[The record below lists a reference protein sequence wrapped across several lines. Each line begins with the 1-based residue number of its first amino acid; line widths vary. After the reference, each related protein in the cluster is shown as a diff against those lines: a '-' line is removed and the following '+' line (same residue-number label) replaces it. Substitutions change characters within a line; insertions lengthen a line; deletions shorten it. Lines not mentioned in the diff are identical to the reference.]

1 MVIKLF
7 SIISLLLTVSCVSRL
22 TREQELKK
30 LKPFKLNKN
39 TNNSVFNIIDT
50 NFIYKPI
57 NDNTRLQYYSIIKF
71 YTNGKVGSFVVYK
84 NEKIE
89 RNTFNPKRADIGIY
103 NYNNGN
109 KIVVEFS
116 TIRQGNKYLYREN
129 VVCTKDTI
137 KIIGEK
143 SIGIFVKDKT
153 IPKEWLEGWKPDW

>member
-89 RNTFNPKRADIGIY
+89 RNTFN
-103 NYNNGN
+103 
-109 KIVVEFS
+109 
-116 TIRQGNKYLYREN
+116 T
-129 VVCTKDTI
+129 
-137 KIIGEK
+137 
-143 SIGIFVKDKT
+143 
-153 IPKEWLEGWKPDW
+153 